1 MIYNFDSIA
10 GYEREKEELRRLCEI
25 FNNREKY
32 VKKGA
37 KLPKGIIF
45 YGGAG
50 TGKTLFSKVMA
61 SVCNLE
67 VFKIDLGNV
76 ENESAICKTI
86 KKTFA
91 KAARRKEPTMI
102 FFDEMDKVLP
112 NEDEEYYTDRSKTI
126 LTQLLTL
133 IDGMD
138 SAGNIVFVATCNDY
152 DNLPETII
160 RPGRIDKK
168 IGIGEPDY
176 RSRVEVLKYYAEKC
190 SCQFEMSM
198 EEIAKLT
205 NGFSCA
211 ALETLINECVLQ
223 SDENGVVSQ
232 QLIHDRFFE
241 IKNEDIP
248 RPKST
253 VEQTIIACRNVGHF
267 VVARTL
273 NDGNYVLNMELQTVC
288 NSFFNGIILDIDDE
302 DYDDD
307 YDEDDDDDYDFNEE
321 MEDENTALSEF
332 YGFDDTTAYH
342 HKADY
347 VNAIT
352 VLMGGYAAQEVILH
366 KTYDASAYSLGKVSD
381 LLFTMSK
388 HGMFGLSLYYSAFRN
403 DHMEYL
409 SERIEK
415 LNRVF
420 DETVEACY
428 EKAKAVITKNEGL
441 IKKLIPILIEQEFLD
456 KKQCEP
462 ILTELGGIQK

>member
-1 MIYNFDSIA
+1 MNYNFDSIA
-10 GYEREKEELRRLCEI
+10 GYEQEKEELRRLCEI
-25 FNNREKY
+25 FNNRAKY
-32 VKKGA
+32 EQKGA

-61 SVCNLE
+61 SECGLE
-67 VFKIDLGNV
+67 VFKIDLGGV

-91 KAARRKEPTMI
+91 KAAKRKEQTMV

-112 NEDEEYYTDRSKTI
+112 NEEEDYYTDRSKTI

-168 IGIGEPDY
+168 IGIGDPDY
-176 RSRVEVLKYYAEKC
+176 HSRVEILNMYAQKS
-190 SCQFEMSM
+190 SCQFEITM

-211 ALETLINECVLQ
+211 ALETLINECILQ

-232 QLIHDRFFE
+232 QLIYDRFFE

-253 VEQTIIACRNVGHF
+253 VEQTILACRNIGHF
-267 VVARTL
+267 VVAKTL
-273 NDGNYVLNMELQTVC
+273 NDGNYVLNMESQTVC
-288 NSFFNGIILDIDDE
+288 NSFFNGVILGIEDE
-302 DYDDD
+302 YCD
-307 YDEDDDDDYDFNEE
+307 DDDDDYDYEYNEE
-321 MEDENTALSEF
+321 MEEETARLQEY
-332 YGFDDTTAYH
+332 YGHDDTTRYH

-347 VNAIT
+347 LNAIT
-352 VLMGGYAAQEVILH
+352 VLLGGYVAQEMVLH
-366 KTYDASAYSLGKVSD
+366 KIYDATAYSLGLVD
-381 LLFTMSK
+381 TLLFAMSR
-388 HGMFGLSLYYSAFRN
+388 HGMFGLSLCYFVDRSER
-403 DHMEYL
+403 MEYL

-415 LNRVF
+415 LNRIF
-420 DETVEACY
+420 DETLEACY
-428 EKAKAVITKNEGL
+428 EKARTVIAKNEGL
-441 IKKLIPILIEQEFLD
+441 IKKLIPILIEKEMLD
-456 KKQCEP
+456 KKTCEP
-462 ILTELGGIQK
+462 ILKELGGIQK

>member
-1 MIYNFDSIA
+1 MNYNFDSIA
-10 GYEREKEELRRLCEI
+10 GYEQEKKELRRLCEI

-32 VKKGA
+32 EQKGA

-61 SVCNLE
+61 SVCGLE
-67 VFKIDLGNV
+67 VFKIDLGGV
-76 ENESAICKTI
+76 ENESQICKII

-91 KAARRKEPTMI
+91 KAAKRKAPTMV

-112 NEDEEYYTDRSKTI
+112 NEEEDYYTDRSKTI

-168 IGIGEPDY
+168 IGIGDPDY
-176 RSRVEVLKYYAEKC
+176 QSRVEILKMYAQKS
-190 SCQFEMSM
+190 SCQFEVTM

-223 SDENGVVSQ
+223 SDEKGVVSQ
-232 QLIHDRFFE
+232 QLIYDRFFE

-248 RPKST
+248 RPKSV
-253 VEQTIIACRNVGHF
+253 VEQTVLACRNIGHF
-267 VVARTL
+267 VVAKTL
-273 NDGNYVLNMELQTVC
+273 NDGNYVLNMESQTVC
-288 NSFFNGIILDIDDE
+288 NSFFNGVILGVEDE
-302 DYDDD
+302 Y
-307 YDEDDDDDYDFNEE
+307 YDDDDDDECEFDEE
-321 MEDENTALSEF
+321 MEEETAALSEF
-332 YGFDDTTAYH
+332 YGYDDTTKYY

-352 VLMGGYAAQEVILH
+352 VLLGGHAAQEIILH
-366 KTYDASAYSLGKVSD
+366 KVYDATAYSLGLVNT
-381 LLFTMSK
+381 LLFAMSR
-388 HGMFGLSLYYSAFRN
+388 HGMFGPSLSYFSSRSEQ
-403 DHMEYL
+403 MEYL
-409 SERIEK
+409 PERIEK
-415 LNRVF
+415 LNRIF
-420 DETVEACY
+420 DETIEACY
-428 EKAKAVITKNEGL
+428 QKAKGIVEKNESL
-441 IKKLIPILIEQEFLD
+441 IKKLIPILIEKEMLD

-462 ILTELGGIQK
+462 ILAELGGIQK